1 MAEELRA
8 FVIATILAALVAA
21 AFFGFIFNFLGANGA
36 NVPVGTQT
44 NATYYIHALNRT
56 VGAQLNQTAGTTTSG
71 LSNLANSGVSGILG
85 NVLVFGGAVLG
96 FLGFFV
102 TIPQDILYL
111 VGLYSVVPIV
121 GQVAGF
127 IEGAI
132 AAIGGA
138 IVAFELVSA
147 IMKYRL

>member
-8 FVIATILAALVAA
+8 FVTAVVLAAMVAA

-56 VGAQLNQTAGTTTSG
+56 VGAQVNQTSGTTSSG

-96 FLGFFV
+96 FLGFFFTV
-102 TIPQDILYL
+102 PQDILYL
-111 VGLYSVVPIV
+111 IGLYSLVPIV
-121 GQVAGF
+121 SQVATF
-127 IEGAI
+127 FEGALVAI
-132 AAIGGA
+132 GAAIVGFE
-138 IVAFELVSA
+138 IVSS